1 MAAFLTPLQ
10 YCFFEH
16 KSIFFEHMFII
27 LSYKTYKYIRKIM
40 FIRKPFIRSNTKSP
54 LISRHLSN
62 GYGFL
67 QYQGT
72 YFMLLDLTAVYCFVW
87 TQLYNLLLS
96 QGNPLHPLEGKSLYP
111 PLHQAKVGLCPNLEP
126 INKDRISIFN
136 IYHICA
142 IFYYNCFVC
151 SYMKVIHT

>member
-67 QYQGT
+67 QYRGT

-87 TQLYNLLLS
+87 TQLYNLLVTGQPS
-96 QGNPLHPLEGKSLYP
+96 SSFRGQKFISS
-111 PLHQAKVGLCPNLEP
+111 ASPNESGFCIL
-126 INKDRISIFN
+126 I
-136 IYHICA
+136 
-142 IFYYNCFVC
+142 
-151 SYMKVIHT
+151 